1 MNLMTSLENIPL
13 KTSSTPINDDSDD
26 PIVKDILNEF
36 HQEINNQPP
45 PPSPSQLPSQLPS
58 QPNNNEYIINNP
70 IMRKPPPPPTK
81 SSYYDEE
88 LLRKSGI
95 IIIIIAF
102 FLSPIYNSLIEKI
115 PSPFSSLLSSYEFYI
130 KLFLIFVVL
139 YLLMI
144 KKLI

>member
-45 PPSPSQLPSQLPS
+45 PPPPLPSP
-58 QPNNNEYIINNP
+58 PMNNEYIINNP
-70 IMRKPPPPPTK
+70 IMRKPPSSPPK

-115 PSPFSSLLSSYEFYI
+115 PQPFSSLLSSYEFYI

>member
-13 KTSSTPINDDSDD
+13 KTSSTSINDDSDD

-36 HQEINNQPP
+36 HQEINNQTPP
-45 PPSPSQLPSQLPS
+45 PPI
-58 QPNNNEYIINNP
+58 QPPPPTNNEYIINNP
-70 IMRKPPPPPTK
+70 IMRKPHPPPPPK
-81 SSYYDEE
+81 SSSYYDED

-102 FLSPIYNSLIEKI
+102 FFSPLYISIVDKI
-115 PSPFSSLLSSYEFYI
+115 PPPFSSLLTSYEFYI
-130 KLFLIFVVL
+130 KLFLIFVVI

>member
-45 PPSPSQLPSQLPS
+45 PPSQLPSQL
-58 QPNNNEYIINNP
+58 NNNEYIINNP